1 MKLLLKS
8 QEMKLWANSKAS
20 AANTIGDIDYFP
32 VVKFFNPC
40 GAGTWLIS
48 EMDKDGLMFGLCDL
62 GNGCPELGYVSFD
75 ELESIQL
82 PFGLKIERDMYWE
95 ADKYLSEYASAARA
109 AGGIV

>member
-1 MKLLLKS
+1 MKILLKS

-20 AANTIGDIDYFP
+20 ANSPDGGIDHKP

-75 ELESIQL
+75 ELISIQL
-82 PFGLKIERDMYWE
+82 PFGLNIERDMYWE
-95 ADKYLSEYASAARA
+95 ANKTLSEYADAARTI
-109 AGGIV
+109 GGIV